1 MPDQIVEEVRK
12 VLREPL
18 KAMPGII
25 RSGLFKPGASAAY
38 RLGWTGLAI
47 KLLKDFATPEV
58 SVILRDAIPELEK
71 IRNEH
76 PALGRHFSTA
86 ISTGYFCA
94 YQPEPDHAIC
104 WQL

>member
-1 MPDQIVEEVRK
+1 MPDQIDEEVRK

-25 RSGLFKPGASAAY
+25 RSGLFKPGASASY

-47 KLLKDFATPEV
+47 KLLNGFAIPEV
-58 SVILRDAIPELEK
+58 SVILREAIPELEK

-76 PALGRHFSTA
+76 RSERLRSTA
-86 ISTGYFCA
+86 AEYLLISASSFA
-94 YQPEPDHAIC
+94 MAR
-104 WQL
+104 